1 MSRCCYH
8 PQRGTSTNVLFK
20 MHTISTSDY
29 LEYANISGHSY
40 CPFQDQYYCRL
51 MCVELSASASYRPAL
66 IFSNHIIMSCFINM
80 ITQILGR
87 ITGHS
92 LKLASGPNPLPSR
105 WAFRVIAFRL
115 AIGTSTDQTS
125 HWVAVTVYLGTC
137 YMTLLWMLHLG
148 RCQRLCKSTLMGSL
162 VDFLFIIGDECTSC
176 IC

>member
-1 MSRCCYH
+1 
-8 PQRGTSTNVLFK
+8 

-87 ITGHS
+87 ITGRS

-148 RCQRLCKSTLMGSL
+148 RCQRLCKSTLEESRWL
-162 VDFLFIIGDECTSC
+162 TIHRRRWVHFVHLLSTIHLIIVRREIGNGCYAD
-176 IC
+176 